1 MFRIQF
7 QFTAHDGC
15 GIPCWEEWPCLHLS
29 ATWQDLLLV
38 TCNLEITDLTASL
51 MAGAVSG
58 VRRVSCDGFKLGGN
72 QKE

>member
-1 MFRIQF
+1 M
-7 QFTAHDGC
+7 TAADWGLLGSYRHANV
-15 GIPCWEEWPCLHLS
+15 PS

-38 TCNLEITDLTASL
+38 TCDLEITDLTASL

-58 VRRVSCDGFKLGGN
+58 VRRVSCDDVKLGGN